1 MTWLEAIPVALLA
14 GLIIYIP
21 GGLIAAAAGAR
32 RLLLALA
39 APAVTIAVLA
49 VSAIIFGFAGV
60 PWTLISAL
68 VAFVVLTAVT
78 WAIRRAIT
86 GAWFPKSV
94 VSIVGFSPAF
104 VAGTAIAVVI
114 IGVQV
119 ALAIGAPGN
128 VSQTYD
134 APFHLNGVRY
144 IIDTANGSS
153 LNVTGLILP
162 PGRSTFY
169 PAAWHDLVSVVAMA
183 APWAGLVETANIVN
197 LVVAALVWPV
207 GVLAVVRLLVP
218 ARRSALVIA
227 GVAAGAFPAFPLG
240 MLDYG
245 VLFSFFL
252 ALALLPAGLA
262 VGLSLFGLVNGRRL
276 GPLTLQILSL
286 ACVVVAI
293 GLSQPSIV
301 FGLGLFGVIGLVAV
315 AANWVRAAKS
325 TGVRVTLVIGVLV
338 VLAGYAL
345 IWRRIGSFGYTAP
358 WNRYGAVPEVLLD
371 TFGFSRGDRP
381 IAIVVAV
388 FIVVGLVV
396 VLRRRQWW
404 FAVMWAAAA
413 GLFFLGGVLPAGDL
427 RNLALGMFYKDVPR
441 LEAFLVL
448 PALVLV
454 GVGVDA
460 VWRMIDRR
468 LSRSSRPLRF
478 VTASAALVVLIASS
492 QLTAMTYA
500 VAHAANAYR
509 LDDRSRILD
518 DDEYALIQRLRDEV
532 GDDAV
537 IVGNPWTGTSWA
549 MALADREVL
558 NPHFNTSHD
567 EPNVVVNT
575 ELNEAGDDSR
585 ICDAIR
591 ETGARY
597 VLDFG
602 ADRFNGSRLDVKT
615 WIGFEGLLDLENS
628 DAVEEVDREGDK
640 VLYRI
645 VACGL

>member
-14 GLIIYIP
+14 VLIIYIP

-32 RLLLALA
+32 RLLLSLA

-49 VSAIIFGFAGV
+49 VAAIAFGFAGV

-68 VAFVVLTAVT
+68 GAFVVLAAAT
-78 WAIRRAIT
+78 WVIRRAIT

-94 VSIVGFSPAF
+94 VSVVGFSPAF

-114 IGVQV
+114 IGVQ
-119 ALAIGAPGN
+119 LGFAIGAPGN

-153 LNVTGLILP
+153 MNVTGLILP

-197 LVVAALVWPV
+197 VVVAALVWPV
-207 GVLAVVRLLVP
+207 GVLALVRLLVP
-218 ARRSALVIA
+218 ARRSALVVG

-245 VLFSFFL
+245 VLFSYFL

-262 VGLSLFGLVNGRRL
+262 VGLSLFRLVNGRRL
-276 GPLTLQILSL
+276 GPVTLQILSL

-293 GLSQPSIV
+293 GLSQPSVV

-315 AANWVRAAKS
+315 AANWIHAAKS

-338 VLAGYAL
+338 VFAGYAL

-358 WNRYGAVPEVLLD
+358 WNRYGSVPEVLLD

-388 FIVVGLVV
+388 FIIVGLVV
-396 VLRRRQWW
+396 ALRRRQWW
-404 FAVMWAAAA
+404 FVVMWAAAA

-427 RNLALGMFYKDVPR
+427 RNLSLGMFYKDVPR

-454 GVGVDA
+454 VVGVDA
-460 VWRMIDRR
+460 VWRLVARR
-468 LSRSSRPLRF
+468 MSRSSRPVRF
-478 VTASAALVVLIASS
+478 VTASAALAFLIAST

-500 VAHAANAYR
+500 VAHAADAYR

-532 GDDAV
+532 GDDAI

-575 ELNEAGDDSR
+575 ELNEAGDDPSV
-585 ICDAIR
+585 CDAIR